1 MKTITLPVS
10 EKDVNEVQRA
20 GFEVDGRR
28 GVIDR
33 YLEKHM
39 NDSDESAINSKPFN
53 HFMSLLCEAE
63 AHYELAKQQIETTY
77 VPEVLKGHSYNWN
90 LDFAAKEITIN
101 VLCDCEIEGLE

>member
-1 MKTITLPVS
+1 MKTITIHVS
-10 EKDVNEVQRA
+10 EKDINEVQRA

-39 NDSDESAINSKPFN
+39 NDADESALNSKPFN

-63 AHYELAKQQIETTY
+63 AHYELAKLQIEQTY
-77 VPEVLKGHSYNWN
+77 VPEVVKNHTYNWN
-90 LDFAAKEITIN
+90 LNYGTGELTIDI
-101 VLCDCEIEGLE
+101 LCDCEIEDLN